1 MLYATSFFK
10 TKPLISN
17 IITVLSDT
25 AKCEFCNYVGI
36 RESFFSKSKRFCK
49 MECAKRYSSASNIK
63 QKSKGDKNGTPKK
76 KHRTSDRH
84 HKVSLKLDL
93 LSNIVTVL
101 SDTAKCEFCCYI
113 GVREHFFSKS
123 KRFCKMECAKRYSA
137 SNIKKKSKGEKIGT
151 PKKKHRTSERHAHN
165 TNALAS
171 VSATT
176 SSSANTA
183 ATASSVQEAVQD
195 GQEVRLVQYIPI
207 PNTTII
213 LVTQGGRDSFM
224 KATEILIRNLEK
236 KPIWV
241 WHKLF
246 LTP

>member
-1 MLYATSFFK
+1 M
-10 TKPLISN
+10 SN
-17 IITVLSDT
+17 TITVLFDT
-25 AKCEFCNYVGI
+25 AKCEFCHYIGI

-63 QKSKGDKNGTPKK
+63 QKAKGDKIGTPKK

-93 LSNIVTVL
+93 LSNLVTVL

-165 TNALAS
+165 TNAAAAAAAAAAAS
-171 VSATT
+171 AA
-176 SSSANTA
+176 SSASTA
-183 ATASSVQEAVQD
+183 AAASGVQEVSQD
-195 GQEVRLVQYIPI
+195 GQQVRQH
-207 PNTTII
+207 
-213 LVTQGGRDSFM
+213 FH
-224 KATEILIRNLEK
+224 
-236 KPIWV
+236 KPMNPSNS
-241 WHKLF
+241 HESSNSHFSLQQ
-246 LTP
+246 

>member
-1 MLYATSFFK
+1 
-10 TKPLISN
+10 
-17 IITVLSDT
+17 
-25 AKCEFCNYVGI
+25 
-36 RESFFSKSKRFCK
+36 

-76 KHRTSDRH
+76 KHRTSDRN

-176 SSSANTA
+176 STTATTA
-183 ATASSVQEAVQD
+183 ATASSVQEAAD
-195 GQEVRLVQYIPI
+195 GPEVRLPQFLPI
-207 PNTTII
+207 PT
-213 LVTQGGRDSFM
+213 GCGF
-224 KATEILIRNLEK
+224 
-236 KPIWV
+236 
-241 WHKLF
+241 F
-246 LTP
+246 LSALSRIYPRTPRGT

>member
-1 MLYATSFFK
+1 MHFTSNFGHFHRFKNIKFNSKYSASFFK
-10 TKPLISN
+10 TKHSLISN
-17 IITVLSDT
+17 TVTVLSDT
-25 AKCEFCNYVGI
+25 AKCEFCRYVGI
-36 RESFFSKSKRFCK
+36 RESFFSNSKRFCK
-49 MECAKRYSSASNIK
+49 MECAKRYSSATNIK
-63 QKSKGDKNGTPKK
+63 QKSKGDKIGTPKK

-171 VSATT
+171 ASATT
-176 SSSANTA
+176 SSTATTA
-183 ATASSVQEAVQD
+183 ATASSVQETVQD
-195 GQEVRLVQYIPI
+195 GQEVRLLQQSALHVC
-207 PNTTII
+207 NC
-213 LVTQGGRDSFM
+213 
-224 KATEILIRNLEK
+224 
-236 KPIWV
+236 KPK
-241 WHKLF
+241 H
-246 LTP
+246 

>member
-1 MLYATSFFK
+1 M
-10 TKPLISN
+10 SN
-17 IITVLSDT
+17 TITVLFDT
-25 AKCEFCNYVGI
+25 AKCEFCHYIGI

-63 QKSKGDKNGTPKK
+63 QKAKGDKIGTPKK

-93 LSNIVTVL
+93 LSNLVTVL

-165 TNALAS
+165 TNAAAAAAAAAAS
-171 VSATT
+171 AA
-176 SSSANTA
+176 SSASTA
-183 ATASSVQEAVQD
+183 AAASGVQEVSQD
-195 GQEVRLVQYIPI
+195 GQQVRQH
-207 PNTTII
+207 
-213 LVTQGGRDSFM
+213 FH
-224 KATEILIRNLEK
+224 
-236 KPIWV
+236 KPMNPSNS
-241 WHKLF
+241 HESSNCHFSLQ
-246 LTP
+246 